1 MGPVEMPENIH
12 IVGHDN
18 GVVQSSLYRLPMK
31 KVIMIRIRFVM
42 SMIAALALVGGAC
55 SFRPET
61 FRQPAASLRELVQPI
76 QRSVVTVVNYDVDG
90 DISSIGSGF
99 FISESGILVTN
110 FHVLDGAY
118 SASIKTV
125 DGSQFPVAA
134 VLANNRLVDL
144 IKVRVD
150 LAGSRATPV
159 VLDREKHVV
168 ADRVFVVGSPMGLEQ
183 TVSEG
188 IISAV
193 RETPAGGTVFQLT
206 APISRGSSGGP
217 VLNQDGKVVGVVT
230 FQIARGQNLNFAVS
244 TDALEMLTDE
254 ASQPSIAEWTI
265 RNSKQGPALAA
276 ALCSKG
282 SRLTIQGE
290 YEEALTYF
298 KRAAEA
304 SPDDPDAW
312 YGLGSCYVGLDRR
325 DEAIAA
331 YKRPIE
337 RDPDNEMAHFIL
349 AMYYKTIG
357 QFDQVVPTLL
367 EVIRIDPANLRAQFE
382 LGRAYGAL
390 DLTGEQI
397 ETFKEILDRQPDH
410 IPTLLDLGATLGK
423 IGRFDEA
430 MALFTQA
437 GGLEPDNEL
446 IYYNIG
452 VTYNRMNRPEAAIR
466 AYTLAIRANP
476 RMTAAHYNLGLTY
489 FHQEHRKRALDQY
502 EILKGLESYLA
513 NDLFEH
519 IYPESAK

>member
-1 MGPVEMPENIH
+1 
-12 IVGHDN
+12 
-18 GVVQSSLYRLPMK
+18 
-31 KVIMIRIRFVM
+31 
-42 SMIAALALVGGAC
+42 
-55 SFRPET
+55 
-61 FRQPAASLRELVQPI
+61 
-76 QRSVVTVVNYDVDG
+76 VVTVINHDVDG

-110 FHVLDGAY
+110 YHVLDGAY

-125 DGSQFPVAA
+125 DGSQYPIAA
-134 VLANNRLVDL
+134 ILAKNRLVDL

-150 LAGSRATPV
+150 IAGSRVTPV
-159 VLDREKHVV
+159 VLAREQPAV

-193 RETPAGGTVFQLT
+193 REMPAGGKVFQLT

-217 VLNQDGKVVGVVT
+217 VLNHDGKAVGVVT
-230 FQIARGQNLNFAVS
+230 FQVARGQNLNFAVS
-244 TDALEMLTDE
+244 VNALEMLSDE

-265 RNSKQGPALAA
+265 RSSKQGPALAA

-298 KRAAEA
+298 KKAAET

-312 YGLGSCYVGLDRR
+312 YGLGSCYVGLDQP

-337 RDPDNEMAHFIL
+337 QDPDNEMAHFIL
-349 AMYYKTIG
+349 AMYYKAIG
-357 QFDQVVPTLL
+357 QYDQVLPSLL
-367 EVIRIDPANLRAQFE
+367 EVIRIDPTNLRAQFE
-382 LGRAYGAL
+382 LGRVYGAL
-390 DLTGEQI
+390 ERTGEQI
-397 ETFKEILDRQPDH
+397 DTFEEILDHQPDH
-410 IPTLLDLGATLGK
+410 IPTLLDLGTTLGE

-437 GGLEPDNEL
+437 GSLEPGNEL
-446 IYYNIG
+446 IHYNIG
-452 VTYNRMNRPEAAIR
+452 VTYNRMDRPEAAIR

-476 RMTAAHYNLGLTY
+476 RMAAAHFNLGMTY
-489 FHQEHRKRALDQY
+489 FDQGRRKLALDQY
-502 EILKGLESYLA
+502 EILRGLESDSA
-513 NDLFEH
+513 NKLFES
-519 IYPESAK
+519 IYPESTQ

>member
-1 MGPVEMPENIH
+1 
-12 IVGHDN
+12 
-18 GVVQSSLYRLPMK
+18 
-31 KVIMIRIRFVM
+31 MIRNRFVM
-42 SMIAALALVGGAC
+42 VMIAAAVLVVGACTTGIEPLRKPSGSLKDLVG
-55 SFRPET
+55 
-61 FRQPAASLRELVQPI
+61 PI
-76 QRSVVTVVNYDVDG
+76 QKSVVTVINYGVDG

-118 SASIKTV
+118 SAAIKTA
-125 DGSQFPVAA
+125 DGSQYPVTS
-134 VLANNRLVDL
+134 VLARNQLVDL

-150 LAGSRATPV
+150 IAGNRVTPV
-159 VLDREKHVV
+159 VLSRVQPAV
-168 ADRVFVVGSPMGLEQ
+168 ADRVFAVGSPMGLEQ

-193 RETPAGGTVFQLT
+193 REMPAGGKVFQLT

-217 VLNQDGKVVGVVT
+217 VLNLDGKVVGVVT
-230 FQIARGQNLNFAVS
+230 FQVARGQNLNFAVS
-244 TDALEMLTDE
+244 VDSLEMLSEE

-265 RNSKQGPALAA
+265 RNSGQGPALAA
-276 ALCSKG
+276 ELCSKG

-298 KRAAEA
+298 KKAAET
-304 SPDDPDAW
+304 SPDDPYAW
-312 YGLGSCYVGLDRR
+312 YGLGGCYVGLDQP

-349 AMYYKTIG
+349 AMYYKSIG
-357 QFDQVVPTLL
+357 RQEQVIPTLL
-367 EVIRIDPANLRAQFE
+367 EVIRIDPANLRARFE
-382 LGRAYGAL
+382 LGRAYGAVER
-390 DLTGEQI
+390 TAEQI
-397 ETFKEILDRQPDH
+397 DTFKEILEHQPDH

-446 IYYNIG
+446 IHYNIG
-452 VTYNRMNRPEAAIR
+452 VTYNRMGRPEEAIQ
-466 AYTLAIRANP
+466 AYTRAIRANP
-476 RMTAAHYNLGLTY
+476 RMAVAHFNLGMTY
-489 FHQEHRKRALDQY
+489 LDRGHRKLALDQY
-502 EILKGLESYLA
+502 EILKGLESDSA
-513 NDLFEH
+513 NELFES
-519 IYPESAK
+519 IYPESTK

>member
-1 MGPVEMPENIH
+1 
-12 IVGHDN
+12 
-18 GVVQSSLYRLPMK
+18 
-31 KVIMIRIRFVM
+31 MIRNRFVM
-42 SMIAALALVGGAC
+42 VMIAASALVGGAC
-55 SFRPET
+55 STGPEL
-61 FRQPAASLRELVQPI
+61 FRQPPGSLKELVGPI
-76 QRSVVTVVNYDVDG
+76 QKSVVTVVNYDVDG

-99 FISESGILVTN
+99 FITESGILVTN

-125 DGSQFPVAA
+125 DGSQYPVTAI
-134 VLANNRLVDL
+134 LAKNRLVDL

-150 LAGSRATPV
+150 IAGSRTTPV
-159 VLDREKHVV
+159 VLAREQPAV
-168 ADRVFVVGSPMGLEQ
+168 ADSVLVVGSPMGLEQ

-193 RETPAGGTVFQLT
+193 REMPAGGTVFQLT

-217 VLNQDGKVVGVVT
+217 VLNHDGKVVGVVT
-230 FQIARGQNLNFAVS
+230 FQVARGQNLNFAVS
-244 TDALEMLTDE
+244 VDALEMLTDE

-265 RNSKQGPALAA
+265 RNSRQGPALAA

-298 KRAAEA
+298 KKAAEA

-312 YGLGSCYVGLDRR
+312 YGLGSCYVGLDRP

-337 RDPDNEMAHFIL
+337 QDPDNESAHFIL

-357 QFDQVVPTLL
+357 QFEQVIPTLL

-382 LGRAYGAL
+382 LGRAYGEL
-390 DLTGEQI
+390 DRTGEQI
-397 ETFKEILDRQPDH
+397 KTFKEILDHQPDH

-423 IGRFDEA
+423 TGHFEEA

-446 IYYNIG
+446 IHYNIG
-452 VTYNRMNRPEAAIR
+452 VTYNRMDRPEEAVR

-476 RMTAAHYNLGLTY
+476 RMAAAHYNLGLTY
-489 FHQEHRKRALDQY
+489 FSQGRRKLALDQY
-502 EILKGLESYLA
+502 EILKGLDPDSA
-513 NDLFEH
+513 NKLFER
-519 IYPESAK
+519 IYPESTK

>member
-1 MGPVEMPENIH
+1 
-12 IVGHDN
+12 
-18 GVVQSSLYRLPMK
+18 
-31 KVIMIRIRFVM
+31 MIRIRFVM
-42 SMIAALALVGGAC
+42 LMIAAAALVGGAC
-55 SFRPET
+55 STGPAPL
-61 FRQPAASLRELVQPI
+61 RQPSGSLRELVRPI
-76 QRSVVTVVNYDVDG
+76 QKSVVTVINYDVDG

-118 SASIKTV
+118 SASIRTV
-125 DGSQFPVAA
+125 DGSQYPVAA
-134 VLANNRLVDL
+134 VLAKNRLVDL

-150 LAGSRATPV
+150 IAGTRATPV
-159 VLDREKHVV
+159 VLAREQPSV
-168 ADRVFVVGSPMGLEQ
+168 ADSVFVVGSPMGLEQ

-193 RETPAGGTVFQLT
+193 REMPAGGKVFQLT
-206 APISRGSSGGP
+206 APISQGSSGGP
-217 VLNQDGKVVGVVT
+217 VLNQDGRVVGVVT
-230 FQIARGQNLNFAVS
+230 FQVARGQNLNFAVS
-244 TDALEMLTDE
+244 VDALEMLTDE
-254 ASQPSIAEWTI
+254 SSQPSITEWTI
-265 RNSKQGPALAA
+265 RNSRQGPALAA

-304 SPDDPDAW
+304 SPEDPDAW
-312 YGLGSCYVGLDRR
+312 YGLGSCYVGLDQP

-337 RDPDNEMAHFIL
+337 QDPDNDRAHFVL
-349 AMYYKTIG
+349 AMYYKAIE
-357 QFDQVVPTLL
+357 QFDRVIPTLQ

-390 DLTGEQI
+390 ERTGEQI
-397 ETFKEILDRQPDH
+397 DTFREILDHQPDH

-430 MALFTQA
+430 MTLFTRA

-452 VTYNRMNRPEAAIR
+452 VTYSRMDRPEEAIR

-476 RMTAAHYNLGLTY
+476 RMAAAHYNLGMTY
-489 FHQEHRKRALDQY
+489 FGQGRRNLALDQY
-502 EILKGLESYLA
+502 EILKGLESESA
-513 NDLFEH
+513 NKLFES
-519 IYPESAK
+519 IYPESTQ

>member
-1 MGPVEMPENIH
+1 M
-12 IVGHDN
+12 
-18 GVVQSSLYRLPMK
+18 QSSRSLK
-31 KVIMIRIRFVM
+31 DV
-42 SMIAALALVGGAC
+42 VG
-55 SFRPET
+55 
-61 FRQPAASLRELVQPI
+61 PI
-76 QRSVVTVVNYDVDG
+76 QKSVVTVINYDVDG

-110 FHVLDGAY
+110 FHVLVGAY

-125 DGSQFPVAA
+125 DGSQYPVAA
-134 VLANNRLVDL
+134 VLASNQLVDL

-150 LAGSRATPV
+150 TAGNRVVPV
-159 VLDREKHVV
+159 VLSREQPAV
-168 ADRVFVVGSPMGLEQ
+168 ADSVFVIGSPMGLEQ

-193 RETPAGGTVFQLT
+193 REMPAGGKVFQLT

-217 VLNQDGKVVGVVT
+217 VLNRGGKAVGVVT
-230 FQIARGQNLNFAVS
+230 FQVSKGQNLNFAVS
-244 TDALEMLTDE
+244 VDALEMLSDE

-265 RNSKQGPALAA
+265 RNSGQGPALAA

-298 KRAAEA
+298 KRAAET

-312 YGLGSCYVGLDRR
+312 YGLGSCYVGLDQP

-337 RDPDNEMAHFIL
+337 KDPDNEMAHFIL
-349 AMYYKTIG
+349 AMYYKAIG
-357 QFDQVVPTLL
+357 QYEQVLPSLL
-367 EVIRIDPANLRAQFE
+367 EVIRIDPTNLRAQFE
-382 LGRAYGAL
+382 LGRVYGAL
-390 DLTGEQI
+390 ERTGEQI
-397 ETFKEILDRQPDH
+397 DTFEEILDHQPDH
-410 IPTLLDLGATLGK
+410 IPTLLDLGTTLGE

-437 GGLEPDNEL
+437 GSLEPGNEL
-446 IYYNIG
+446 IHYNIG
-452 VTYNRMNRPEAAIR
+452 VTYNRMDRPEAAIR

-476 RMTAAHYNLGLTY
+476 RMAAAHFNLGMTY
-489 FHQEHRKRALDQY
+489 FDQGRRKLALDQY
-502 EILKGLESYLA
+502 EILRGLESDSA
-513 NDLFEH
+513 NKLFES
-519 IYPESAK
+519 IYPESTQ